1 MRNKGKK
8 FGSIYDQERA
18 GRLCNTWEQGRK
30 GVRSRNTNQ
39 SQSGTIDI
47 LKACE
52 CITKKIRAPFP
63 PSGALFVIG

>member
-1 MRNKGKK
+1 MRFGSQQILKKIIRKEGEMRNEGKK

-30 GVRSRNTNQ
+30 GVRSRNINQ

-47 LKACE
+47 LKHVNA
-52 CITKKIRAPFP
+52 
-63 PSGALFVIG
+63 